1 MPYQSIFRPGLFSGQ
16 TVLVT
21 GGGSGIGRCTAHEL
35 VSLGASVAPTD
46 RDRLAYMADLISEF
60 QTMAIDMRLGMLARI
75 LSVAVAETSRLLE
88 TPDAAASPARNR
100 R

>member
-1 MPYQSIFRPGLFSGQ
+1 MQRGF
-16 TVLVT
+16 
-21 GGGSGIGRCTAHEL
+21 GSGRDAIEQAAGFQQDLANEAEGIDD
-35 VSLGASVAPTD
+35 SLGASVAPTD